1 VTHFFC
7 RLNPP
12 RATFAQ
18 DLTDEERQLMMR
30 HAAYWREHLDAGR
43 AEIFGMV
50 ADPGGGW
57 GFAVAKAEDPSAVA
71 AMTAADP
78 VMVAQRG
85 FSYDVFPM
93 PRGAVMR

>member
-1 VTHFFC
+1 MSHFFC

-12 RATFAQ
+12 RPTFAQ
-18 DLTDEERQLMMR
+18 DATDAERELMAR

-43 AEIFGMV
+43 AEIFGLV
-50 ADPGGGW
+50 GDPAGAW
-57 GFAVAKAEDPSAVA
+57 GFAIANVADRAAASAL
-71 AMTAADP
+71 TNGDP
-78 VMVAQRG
+78 VIIAAQG